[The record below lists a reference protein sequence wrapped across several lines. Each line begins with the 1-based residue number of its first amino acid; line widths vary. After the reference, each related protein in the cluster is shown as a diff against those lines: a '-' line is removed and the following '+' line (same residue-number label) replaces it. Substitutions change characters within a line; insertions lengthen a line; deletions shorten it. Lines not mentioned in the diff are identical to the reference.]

1 MAVRAHRRFIGIEM
15 NAARQLHEQ
24 GQRLWLDNI
33 TRQLVTGGTLSR
45 YIEDCAVTGLTSNP
59 SIFNHAIG
67 DNDFYDEAIREQ
79 ASGGISTEALFF
91 ALSVTDAGLAADLF
105 RTMHDATAGSD
116 GWVSLEVSP
125 LLAAATAA
133 TIEAAAALHAQARRP
148 NLFVKIP
155 GTPEGLPAIE
165 ESIFAGIPVNIT
177 LLFSREHYLAAA
189 AAYMRG
195 IERRIAAGRVPV
207 VESVASIF
215 VSRWDSASNDKVPRS
230 LHNRLG
236 IAMAGRTYSAYQ
248 ALLKSPRWLKL
259 HAAGARPQRLLWAST
274 GTKDAAASDV
284 LYVEALAAAETIN
297 TLPESTLLAFA
308 DHGQVATLMS
318 ADCSEAESVIAQF
331 ARHGV
336 DDAALAGD
344 LQIAGVASFVRS
356 WRDLMQRLAKK
367 VATQQAGLRRHA

>member
-1 MAVRAHRRFIGIEM
+1 M
-15 NAARQLHEQ
+15 NAAGQLHEQ
-24 GQRLWLDNI
+24 GQCLWLDNI

-165 ESIFAGIPVNIT
+165 ESIFAGIPVNVT

-215 VSRWDSASNDKVPRS
+215 VSRWDAASNDKVPHS

-336 DDAALAGD
+336 DDVALAAD
-344 LQIAGVASFVRS
+344 LQFAGVASFVRS
-356 WRDLMQRLAKK
+356 WRDLMQRLEKK
-367 VATQQAGLRRHA
+367 VAIQQAGLRRHA